1 MPFSIVVQPN
11 TGMREGFTDSNG
23 DRRRRFIVLTPVKV
37 RVNCGG
43 FTLMNGTLKDFR

>member
-11 TGMREGFTDSNG
+11 TGMREGFTYSNG
-23 DRRRRFIVLTPVKV
+23 DRRRRSIVLTPVKV

-43 FTLMNGTLKDFR
+43 FTLMSGTLKDFR